1 MEFIVDYI
9 KMFNY
14 RKIILPFIFIL
25 LFIFGFIYLNNR
37 IDDNSFIKE
46 DLIVYNEDAF
56 KEVNVSTISDETFV
70 KEFIFIDVKGAVKNP
85 GVYKLDKDSRV
96 IDAINVSG
104 GLLKNANTMYMN
116 LSKILIDSDVVKVY
130 TNDEIEDAF
139 KEEKVEIIEP
149 CICEEV
155 ICDLDNNEQSSDN
168 DINVNSKI
176 NINTASVEELDTLNG
191 IGEAKA
197 KAIFE
202 YRNSNGNYSKIE
214 DIMNV
219 SGISESIFEKIK
231 DYITV

>member
-1 MEFIVDYI
+1 MEFIIDYI

-25 LFIFGFIYLNNR
+25 LFIFGFMYLNNR
-37 IDDNSFIKE
+37 IDNNQFIKE
-46 DLIVYNEDAF
+46 DLIVRNEDIF
-56 KEVNVSTISDETFV
+56 KEDKVVTISDEIFV
-70 KEFIFIDVKGAVKNP
+70 KEFIFIDIKGAVKNP
-85 GVYKLDKDSRV
+85 GVYKLEKGSRV

-116 LSKILIDSDVVKVY
+116 LSKVLFDSDIIKVY
-130 TNDEIEDAF
+130 TNDEIEEAF

-155 ICDLDNNEQSSDN
+155 ICDLDNNEQNN
-168 DINVNSKI
+168 DKNVNSKI
-176 NINTASVEELDTLNG
+176 NINTASVQELDTLNG

-202 YRNSNGNYSKIE
+202 YRNSNGNFSKIE

-219 SGISESIFEKIK
+219 SGISETLFEKIK
-231 DYITV
+231 AFITV